1 MSRHCGH
8 LQKRE
13 HECQQVM
20 QKNTHSTTKPQSCI
34 YMNQQVAIDFNKK
47 KILPHLLGALVF
59 VMLGTGMMG
68 LALQAKNQL
77 LAQVVFFTVGL
88 AGLLFFGLIAVV
100 HLMKMAKNKPALI
113 ITDDGLFD
121 NSSGLSAGFIK
132 WQDIK
137 KLNFTRTGNQASLVI
152 ILKKPDKYIER
163 ESNFL
168 KRAAMRINNKMSGSP
183 VHIPLS
189 YLDTDWPTLSE
200 LIANK
205 RLLQKPIPGQE

>member
-8 LQKRE
+8 QQKRE

-34 YMNQQVAIDFNKK
+34 YMNQQVAIAFNKK

-59 VMLGTGMMG
+59 AVLGTGMMA
-68 LALQAKNQL
+68 LSLQAKNQL
-77 LAQVVFFTVGL
+77 LVQVVFFTVGL
-88 AGLLFFGLIAVV
+88 AGLLFFGLIAVM

-113 ITDDGLFD
+113 ITDEGLFD
-121 NSSGLSAGFIK
+121 NSSGLSTGLIK

-152 ILKKPDKYIER
+152 MLKKTDKYIER

-168 KRAAMRINNKMSGSP
+168 KKASMRINNKMSGSP

-189 YLDTDWPTLSE
+189 YLDIDWPALSE
-200 LIANK
+200 LIADK
-205 RLLQKPIPGQE
+205 RFPQKPAAGRE